1 MNPDAIITEARK
13 LGLKVTRVRE
23 RYIRLMDTDGNR
35 YKVIIDNG
43 LSVVMMQPAGRGTV
57 LSRRLDGSLE
67 DAVRSLREEWA
78 RRMIIEANVESLR
91 RIRIPRSG
99 AVKLPIGVIEA
110 TPMMDAFRLRVDVVL
125 PEDDAKRLI
134 NYLRRVGRRISAQ

>member
-1 MNPDAIITEARK
+1 MNPDAIIAEARK
-13 LGLKVTRVRE
+13 LGLRVTRVRE
-23 RYIRLMDTDGNR
+23 HYIRLMDTDGNK

-43 LSVVMMQPAGRGTV
+43 LSVVMMQPAGRGTI

-67 DAVRSLREEWA
+67 EAIRSLREEWA
-78 RRMIIEANVESLR
+78 RRLIIETNVESLR
-91 RIRIPRSG
+91 RIRMPRSG
-99 AVKLPIGVIEA
+99 AMKLPIGIIEA

-134 NYLRRVGRRISAQ
+134 NYLRRVGRRINAQ

>member
-1 MNPDAIITEARK
+1 MQADAIITEARK

-23 RYIRLMDTDGNR
+23 RYIRLMDADGNR

>member
-1 MNPDAIITEARK
+1 MQADTIITEARK
-13 LGLKVTRVRE
+13 LGLRITRVRE
-23 RYIRLMDTDGNR
+23 RYIRLMDADGNK

-78 RRMIIEANVESLR
+78 KRLIIEANVESLR
-91 RIRIPRSG
+91 RIRMPRSG
-99 AVKLPIGVIEA
+99 AVKLPIGIIEA